1 MEILSAFLKSSR
13 NYGECKTFNII
24 NKGVL
29 RITTQKYIDFNNNY
43 ISSVDPDVF
52 IDRDIDNIVN
62 GIDQQLKYIIDREV

>member
-1 MEILSAFLKSSR
+1 
-13 NYGECKTFNII
+13 
-24 NKGVL
+24 L

-43 ISSVDPDVF
+43 ISSVEPDVF

>member
-1 MEILSAFLKSSR
+1 MGLC
-13 NYGECKTFNII
+13 GECKTFNII

-43 ISSVDPDVF
+43 ISSVEPDVF